1 MDEDVRRLAATIGT
15 AAQARGRTVIAAES
29 VTAGSVGQALAAAG
43 EASEWFA
50 GSLVTYMD
58 LTKRTVLGVEA
69 DDVFTAECARQMASG
84 ALRVS
89 GADVAVAIT
98 GVAGPEPE
106 DGHEVGEVHIC
117 VGSAD
122 SLETFEHRLSGE
134 PVDIVDAAKLHAL
147 EHLLAALTDGAS
159 PATG

>member
-1 MDEDVRRLAATIGT
+1 MDDAAFR
-15 AAQARGRTVIAAES
+15 AASEVGAAARAHRVTVIAAES

-58 LTKRTVLGVEA
+58 LTKRTILGVDA
-69 DDVFTAECARQMASG
+69 DDVFTAECARQMAAG
-84 ALRVS
+84 ALRAS
-89 GADVAVAIT
+89 GADVVVAIT
-98 GVAGPEPE
+98 GVAGPDAE
-106 DGHEVGEVHIC
+106 DGHEVGEVYIC

-122 SLETFEHRLSGE
+122 SLVTFEHRFTGE

-147 EHLLAALTDGAS
+147 EHLRDALD
-159 PATG
+159 

>member
-1 MDEDVRRLAATIGT
+1 MDDVAQRLAAAIG
-15 AAQARGRTVIAAES
+15 AAASNRQRTVIAAES

-58 LTKRTVLGVEA
+58 LTKRTVLGVDA
-69 DDVFTAECARQMASG
+69 DDVFTAECARQMAAG

-98 GVAGPEPE
+98 GVAGPAPE

-122 SLETFEHRLSGE
+122 SLETFEHRFSGE

-147 EHLLAALTDGAS
+147 EHLRDALRS
-159 PATG
+159 WS